1 MAVVS
6 GKDHVF
12 VLANKPYYQ
21 LVGHRDI
28 LGKPVAM
35 ALPEVAGQGFVDL
48 LDSVFQTGIP
58 FVGKEMKVLLQ
69 TAPDTPLSERYL
81 DFVYQPRRNAAGE
94 VEGIFVH
101 GIDVTNLVI
110 SRQQS
115 EARAQQLKQ
124 QGQTLDTLVSS
135 ISDFV
140 YVFDR
145 GGRFTFANKPLL
157 DLLGITLEQIVG
169 KNFHDLPY
177 PEELAITLQ
186 AHIQH
191 VVDTKQQIIDE
202 TPYVSPTGVSGYYE
216 YIFRPVLGE
225 DGEVVVVAGSTR
237 NITERKEQE
246 RQKDE
251 FLAIVSHELKTPIT
265 SLKAQ
270 VQLLQRQLAKEGQT
284 QTVASLSRLDTQLN
298 KLTTLIG
305 GLLDATVIEQGK
317 MRFHRTEFSFDEVVA
332 EAVDEVQRTTEAHAI
347 VREGTANRMIHGDR
361 DRIGQVLINLLAN
374 AVKYSPDA
382 DRIVVTVASS
392 QDAVAVSVQDFGAGI
407 SAESQQHVFERFY
420 RAPDEQQLAVHG
432 LGLGLYVSAEI
443 IRRHGGTIGV
453 ESMPGAGSIFHFS
466 LPIQSSEDTL
476 AELGSI
482 LSEELAHGA

>member
-1 MAVVS
+1 MSSTVT
-6 GKDHVF
+6 
-12 VLANKPYYQ
+12 
-21 LVGHRDI
+21 
-28 LGKPVAM
+28 VA
-35 ALPEVAGQGFVDL
+35 L
-48 LDSVFQTGIP
+48 
-58 FVGKEMKVLLQ
+58 
-69 TAPDTPLSERYL
+69 R
-81 DFVYQPRRNAAGE
+81 
-94 VEGIFVH
+94 
-101 GIDVTNLVI
+101 
-110 SRQQS
+110 
-115 EARAQQLKQ
+115 
-124 QGQTLDTLVSS
+124 
-135 ISDFV
+135 
-140 YVFDR
+140 
-145 GGRFTFANKPLL
+145 FANKPLL

-177 PEELAITLQ
+177 PEELATTLQ
-186 AHIQH
+186 AYIQH

-347 VREGTANRMIHGDR
+347 VREGTAQPH
-361 DRIGQVLINLLAN
+361 
-374 AVKYSPDA
+374 
-382 DRIVVTVASS
+382 
-392 QDAVAVSVQDFGAGI
+392 
-407 SAESQQHVFERFY
+407 
-420 RAPDEQQLAVHG
+420 
-432 LGLGLYVSAEI
+432 
-443 IRRHGGTIGV
+443 
-453 ESMPGAGSIFHFS
+453 
-466 LPIQSSEDTL
+466 DTW
-476 AELGSI
+476 
-482 LSEELAHGA
+482 